1 MKSIR
6 TKILAGSSL
15 ITAFF
20 VLLLGVVSAVLNYTS
35 TFGEVENNMSRLS
48 TITAQRVS
56 GRSIIMSV

>member
-35 TFGEVENNMSRLS
+35 TFGE
-48 TITAQRVS
+48 A
-56 GRSIIMSV
+56 